1 MKPREGAGGAYEADI
16 DGSTYSFTKWGALQ
30 SLDVLA
36 EVSDLVGGPLAG
48 VFANLKQGIKT
59 EITADLAQTVL
70 GGLTSKLR
78 SNKQAVIGVLT
89 ALCSGPGVFCDGK
102 QVASFDRHYEGR
114 LDHLFKV
121 AYAGLEVQYGSFFD
135 AARTFLEAAG
145 DQAADASTPALATST
160 G

>member
-1 MKPREGAGGAYEADI
+1 MALRKGAGGAWECDVDEHVY
-16 DGSTYSFTKWGALQ
+16 TMTKWGALQ

-70 GGLTSKLR
+70 GGLTAKLR
-78 SNKQAVIGVLT
+78 SNKEAVIGVLK
-89 ALCSGPGVFCDGK
+89 ALTSGDNVLCDGR
-102 QVASFDRHYEGR
+102 QVKNFDRHFEGR

-145 DQAADASTPALATST
+145 ESAGSASTPALATST